1 MPGRRGRSMIA
12 RPRKPPGENQTMLSR
27 AVSLRKRPLGMPST
41 EDFQI
46 TETDVPEPGAGEAL
60 VENLC
65 MSVDPYMRGR
75 MVDRK
80 SYVPPFEIG
89 ETLTGGAIGRVARS
103 NDPNL
108 AQGEHVY
115 SFLGWR
121 EAFVAP
127 GSQLRKLGDLQ
138 APASAYLGV
147 LGMPGMTAYVGLLE
161 VGALVDG
168 ETVFVSGAAGAVG
181 SAVGQ
186 IARIR
191 GCTII
196 GSAGGPAK
204 TAHLTDDLGFDYAI
218 DYREGDLLRNLQEAA
233 PDGIDV
239 YFDNVGG
246 EHLQAAL
253 HCMRPNGR
261 VALCGMISQYNAAT
275 PAPGPNNLAL
285 AIGMGL
291 TLRGFIVSNF
301 EHLRADFVRD
311 MTNWVKSGELRY
323 YETAFDGIERA
334 PEAFIGLFTGANTGK
349 MIVNLGRYR

>member
-1 MPGRRGRSMIA
+1 
-12 RPRKPPGENQTMLSR
+12 MLSR
-27 AVSLRKRPLGMPST
+27 AVSLKKRPLGMPSA
-41 EDFQI
+41 EDFQF
-46 TETDVPEPGAGEAL
+46 TELDVPDPGEGEVL

-75 MVDRK
+75 MIDRK
-80 SYVPPFEIG
+80 SYVPPFQIG
-89 ETLTGGAIGRVARS
+89 EVLTGGAIGRVTRS
-103 NDPNL
+103 NDSNI
-108 AQGEHVY
+108 AEGEHVS
-115 SFLGWR
+115 SFYGWR

-161 VGALVDG
+161 VGALADG

-181 SAVGQ
+181 GVAGQ
-186 IARIR
+186 IARIK
-191 GCTII
+191 GCRTI
-196 GSAGGPAK
+196 GSAGGAEK
-204 TAHLTDDLGFDYAI
+204 AAHLTGDLGFDHAI
-218 DYREGDLLRNLQEAA
+218 EYREGDLLGRLREAA

-253 HCMRPNGR
+253 NCMRPNGR
-261 VALCGMISQYNAAT
+261 IALCGMISQYNATA
-275 PAPGPNNLAL
+275 PVPGPNNLAL
-285 AIGMGL
+285 AIGLGL

-301 EHLRADFVRD
+301 EHLRADFERD
-311 MTNWVKSGELRY
+311 MTNWIKSGELRY
-323 YETAFDGIERA
+323 RETTFEGIERA

-349 MIVNLGRYR
+349 MIVNLGR